1 MKVEVIK
8 TFFDKYTHER
18 YDVGTLLDFEKER
31 AEIAEKR
38 GHVKI
43 LPTQKKATKKKTE
56 TKAEEEEK

>member
-8 TFFDKYTHER
+8 TFFDKYTYER
-18 YDVGTLLDFEKER
+18 YDVGTLLDFDKER

-43 LPTQKKATKKKTE
+43 LPVKKATKKKTE